1 MADDGRPPAGPD
13 GRHAAYEA
21 SVRGQFPVLSDG
33 FQAGRARGQQGADL
47 IDWRYLVELG
57 DRLRELDDPAE
68 MARAASEIMARAL
81 GASRAGHAA
90 IDRAGGTIEIG
101 PDWLA
106 PGVPSLRG
114 THLFSAGAPYI
125 EAMTRGET
133 LAFADTAQH
142 PFTATQAEQWRA
154 GGAVAAVTHP
164 IIEQGNLVALF
175 FVHQTE
181 LRAWSDEDVAFVRNV
196 ADRTW
201 SSMQR
206 CRAEISLRTLAASLE
221 RQVAERTADRNRLW
235 QISTD
240 LMLVVRFD
248 GIVTSINPA
257 WTSALGWTAHEV
269 VGGTLVKFI
278 HPDDLERTVE
288 AASMLERGTAVPRFD
303 NRYRHKNGGYRWIS
317 WASVPGG
324 GAINA
329 CGRDMTDEK
338 EKAAALELSEA
349 RMRSVFETTY
359 QFQGLITTDGIVLD
373 ANPTSLAA
381 IEARLEDVLGVP
393 FWATPWFAGTP
404 CMPEMV
410 EQAVKHVAAGET
422 VRQEIVVN
430 LPTGRRAF
438 DFAMRPVLSAA
449 GAVIAI
455 VPEAI
460 ELTER
465 RATEEQLRQAQK
477 MEAVGQLTGGLA
489 HDFNNLLTGI
499 TGGLA
504 LLRARLAQGRLSE
517 AERYIAAA
525 EDAAG
530 RAASLTHRLLAFSRQ
545 QTLDP
550 RIVAPNTLV
559 ADMRDLIQRTVGP
572 HIEVISEL
580 AADLWPTRCDPNQLE
595 SALLNLA
602 INARD
607 AMQDGGTLMLQ
618 TQNRPIDERA
628 ARERDMV
635 AGDYVS
641 IAVTDSG
648 TGMAPDVIAK
658 AFDPFFTTKPLGQG
672 TGLGLSMIY
681 GFAKQSG
688 GQVRIRSVVG
698 EGTTVR
704 IFLPRHTGPVQ
715 LEQRARMVAEAPATR
730 ASETILVVDDEPMIA
745 MLVTDILN
753 DLGYVALEAAD
764 GPSGLEILRSD
775 RDIDLLITDVGLPGG
790 MNGRQLAEAARQ
802 ARPGLKILFITGYA
816 EYGMLSDLPAA
827 EGMRVVTKPFEMQ
840 VLATTISA
848 MLGS

>member
-1 MADDGRPPAGPD
+1 MADDGRRPAAAN
-13 GRHAAYEA
+13 GRHAAYEGGA
-21 SVRGQFPVLSDG
+21 RGQFPGLSEG
-33 FQAGRARGQQGADL
+33 LPAGGARGQQGADL
-47 IDWRYLVELG
+47 LDWRYLVELG

-68 MARAASEIMARAL
+68 MARAASEIMVRAL
-81 GASRAGHAA
+81 SASRAGHASV
-90 IDRAGGTIEIG
+90 DRVAGTIEIG
-101 PDWLA
+101 PDWSA
-106 PGVPSLRG
+106 PGVASLHG
-114 THLFSAGAPYI
+114 THLFSADAAYVD
-125 EAMTRGET
+125 AMTRGET

-142 PFTATQAEQWRA
+142 PYTASQAKRWRA
-154 GGAVAAVTHP
+154 GGAIAAVTHP
-164 IIEQGNLVALF
+164 ILEQGKLVALF
-175 FVHQTE
+175 FVHQAE
-181 LRAWSDEDVAFVRNV
+181 PRAWSDEDAAFVRNV

-206 CRAEISLRTLAASLE
+206 CRAEISLRALAASLE
-221 RQVAERTADRNRLW
+221 QQVAERTADRNRLW
-235 QISTD
+235 QLSSD

-257 WTSALGWTAHEV
+257 WTTVLGWAAHEV
-269 VGGTLVKFI
+269 VGSTLVPFI

-288 AASMLERGTAVPRFD
+288 AADMLEQGTAVPRFD
-303 NRYRHKNGGYRWIS
+303 NRYRHKDGGYRWIS

-329 CGRDMTDEK
+329 CGRDITDEK
-338 EKAAALELSEA
+338 EKAAALELSEG
-349 RMRSVFETTY
+349 RTRSIFETTY
-359 QFQGLITTDGIVLD
+359 QFQGLITTDGSLLD
-373 ANPTSLAA
+373 ANPISLAA
-381 IEARLEDVLGVP
+381 IEARLEDVVGMK
-393 FWATPWFAGTP
+393 FWAAPWFSATQG
-404 CMPEMV
+404 MPELV
-410 EQAVKHVAAGET
+410 EQAVGRVAAGET
-422 VRQEIVVN
+422 FRQEVVVN

-438 DFAMRPVLSAA
+438 DFAMRPVINAA
-449 GAVIAI
+449 GTVIAI
-455 VPEAI
+455 VPEAM

-499 TGGLA
+499 TGGLS
-504 LLRARLAQGRLSE
+504 LLRTRLAQGRLDE

-525 EDAAG
+525 EVAAG

-550 RIVAPNTLV
+550 RTIQANVLV

-572 HIEVISEL
+572 HIDVTSQL

-607 AMQDGGTLMLQ
+607 AMPEGGKLVLHTE
-618 TQNRPIDERA
+618 NRTIDERA
-628 ARERDMV
+628 ARERDMA

-641 IAVTDSG
+641 IAVADSG
-648 TGMAPDVIAK
+648 CGMAPDIIAK
-658 AFDPFFTTKPLGQG
+658 AFDPFFTTKPIGQG

-681 GFAKQSG
+681 GFARQSG
-688 GQVRIRSVVG
+688 GQVRIHSVIG

-704 IFLPRHTGPVQ
+704 LHLPRHTGPVQ
-715 LEQRARMVAEAPATR
+715 PEQPAAAADAPATR
-730 ASETILVVDDEPMIA
+730 AGETILVVDDEPMVA
-745 MLVTDILN
+745 MLITDILE
-753 DLGYVALEAAD
+753 DLGYVALDAAD

-802 ARPGLKILFITGYA
+802 ARPELKILFVTGYA
-816 EYGMLSDLPAA
+816 EYGVLSDLQAV

-840 VLATTISA
+840 VLATTVSA
-848 MLGS
+848 MLAS